1 MLIRAALTALLATGV
16 VARTAWPQQQPPP
29 GKSVLL
35 DAKFWANPPPEG
47 EAAFTSAQVDG
58 WVSELSPIV
67 EQAAG
72 RRFLRKPAVKVVS
85 RAAFA
90 AALARDLA
98 AQGDD
103 SSDAAGGSPSVAER
117 LAVIMAARYVA
128 ADQTI
133 YVPGRSL
140 KPLLAALRIQEDR
153 LEPLIKLVLL
163 HELAHALQDQHI
175 GVNRLLRSAGN
186 PGHAWTIK
194 QLLEGQAVLVQR
206 LATARLRLN
215 AGSVDANRLI
225 PARAT
230 PELLSSLPTPQREVL
245 RHHHLAHG
253 GATGAMVNRFA
264 GDSRRIWELLRNP
277 PEIVF
282 RPPPAPSQG
291 EVLRGLD
298 ARFGRSW
305 DKVDFAAGRA
315 DVVMNQFRT
324 LDPAAMRQI
333 AASVRHV
340 QIMNC
345 RANISDLVPVLGN
358 VTLFILADPKRA
370 PALVGYINE
379 AQRRSIEKGP
389 LADIGTIE
397 PGKQR
402 ELKLSGDRKAFA
414 VRWSQALSE
423 TARLRQSLYLAIHGR
438 YVVQVLSVN
447 FDPSDA
453 AVASIINE
461 VLSRVTAND
470 KKSAQPKP

>member
-16 VARTAWPQQQPPP
+16 AARTAWPQQQPPSAE
-29 GKSVLL
+29 SVLL
-35 DAKFWANPPPEG
+35 DAKFWANPPPES
-47 EAAFTSAQVDG
+47 EPAFTSAQVDG

-72 RRFLRKPAVKVVS
+72 RRFLRKPAVKMVS

-140 KPLLAALRIQEDR
+140 KPLLAALKIQEDR

-163 HELAHALQDQHI
+163 HELAHALQDQHV
-175 GVNRLLRSAGN
+175 GVNRLLRRAAN
-186 PGHAWTIK
+186 PGHTWTIK
-194 QLLEGQAVLVQR
+194 QLLEGHAVLVQR
-206 LATARLRLN
+206 LAAARLRPN
-215 AGSVDANRLI
+215 AAAVDANRLI

-253 GATGAMVNRFA
+253 GATGAMVNRFG
-264 GDSRRIWELLRNP
+264 GDSQRIWELLRNP

-282 RPPPAPSQG
+282 RPPPSNG

-305 DKVDFAAGRA
+305 EKVDFAAGGA
-315 DVVMNQFRT
+315 DAVMNQFRT
-324 LDPAAMRQI
+324 LESAAKKQI

-358 VTLFILADPKRA
+358 VTLFILADPKLA
-370 PALVGYINE
+370 PALVGHINE

-453 AVASIINE
+453 AVASIMNE

-470 KKSAQPKP
+470 KKSARAKP